1 MDGINLGLYDYD
13 RNNTLYYFV
22 LNADEQIYL
31 RYGGRDPYSPDSY
44 LNLDSIE
51 LALEKGLEAHEK
63 YKRAELPKLK
73 PPKPL
78 FANEMPLLVQ
88 RTIGRGACV
97 ECHLIGDFQNIQ
109 REKDGNFDEL
119 ARMRWMYRSPDIK
132 TIGIDL
138 DVAKGLLV
146 AEAKSAAAE
155 AGMQAGDLIAG
166 VNGTSVLTYADF
178 QYQYDQVDRLAKQV
192 EITVEREGKPVQ
204 LAIKL
209 PVRWWWTDLGHRQW
223 TVEPRIYFRS
233 RPLTDEEKR
242 ERGLNPDGFA
252 GEVTSVD
259 SYAKIMAAH
268 TLQKG
273 DIIFAVDGAEADPI
287 ANTPELYINLHKIAG
302 ETFQLGLIRDG
313 ERMKMPLKS
322 ARLSFRK

>member
-1 MDGINLGLYDYD
+1 MEGINLGLFDYD
-13 RNNTLYYFV
+13 RHNTLYYFI
-22 LNADEQIYL
+22 LNGDEQIYL

-44 LNLDSIE
+44 LNLESIE
-51 LALEKGLEAHEK
+51 LALQKGLETHEK
-63 YKRAELPKLK
+63 YKRGELPKPV

-78 FANEMPLLVQ
+78 FARDMPLLVE

-97 ECHLIGDFQNIQ
+97 ECHLIGDFQNTQ

-132 TIGIDL
+132 TIGIHL
-138 DVAKGLLV
+138 DVPKGLLV

-155 AGMQAGDLIAG
+155 AGMKAGDLIAG
-166 VNGTSVLTYADF
+166 INGTSVLTYADF
-178 QYQYDQVDRLAKQV
+178 QYQYDQVGRLAKQV
-192 EITVEREGKPVQ
+192 EITVEREDKPVQ
-204 LAIKL
+204 LAIKP

-233 RPLTDEEKR
+233 RPLSADEKR
-242 ERGLNPDGFA
+242 ERGLKPDGFA

-268 TLQKG
+268 TLQIG